1 MSGRVYQTWK
11 TKKLKHTTR
20 EVKLKEKLDALFCK
34 LQEKVT
40 GESAEK
46 KLIRQNGIINQM
58 ADLIFGPTDDG
69 AVQ

>member
-1 MSGRVYQTWK
+1 M
-11 TKKLKHTTR
+11 
-20 EVKLKEKLDALFCK
+20 KEKLHSLFCK

-40 GESAEK
+40 GESAEE

-58 ADLIFGPTDDG
+58 ADLIFGSTEDE

>member
-1 MSGRVYQTWK
+1 M
-11 TKKLKHTTR
+11 
-20 EVKLKEKLDALFCK
+20 KEKLDALFCK
-34 LQEKVT
+34 LQEKVP

-58 ADLIFGPTDDG
+58 ADLIFGPTNDG